1 MEDGTL
7 SNSAANIK
15 KYLKKKTN
23 KSMLEEETEP
33 KVRKS
38 QKSAATKKSKTPAK
52 KTKITNKKEKEQ
64 TDHELNV
71 ESESDWKQELFELGH
86 CLWKINKFI
95 GNLLLSIPL
104 GIHTL
109 LNLNW

>member
-71 ESESDWKQELFELGH
+71 ESESD
-86 CLWKINKFI
+86 
-95 GNLLLSIPL
+95 
-104 GIHTL
+104 
-109 LNLNW
+109 